1 MGVRVREAKVAHKH
15 IAPPARNSWK
25 KNSILPPPIT
35 GVGMTWETAVHLG
48 RVYLTQE
55 GVDGV
60 PRLTPKLKKKVE
72 KRAAGILTPDG
83 TFGSWSM

>member
-15 IAPPARNSWK
+15 LAPPTRNSWK

-35 GVGMTWETAVHLG
+35 GVGITWETAVHLG

-55 GVDGV
+55 GLMGAQINSQIKEKG
-60 PRLTPKLKKKVE
+60 RKKGRPE
-72 KRAAGILTPDG
+72 
-83 TFGSWSM
+83 S